1 MLLGAAA
8 QAGRGPQ
15 RRLGVLC
22 DAAQHEVEVGGGGH
36 GVEDVGFV
44 RDEELWAE
52 ETQRTVRRLL
62 GKESLGN
69 EDVFSHA
76 NTLRF

>member
-44 RDEELWAE
+44 RDEELWGGGNTTNGQTSARE
-52 ETQRTVRRLL
+52 GVFRKRGRL
-62 GKESLGN
+62 
-69 EDVFSHA
+69 
-76 NTLRF
+76 